1 VNAETFTQFGFA
13 GLLILVYFLL
23 QRDRDKRAAALD
35 QQKLTIEE
43 KKAEAMTAG
52 FTSLARKIDDHH
64 TSDLEAHSEMTAGLG
79 EIKGQLNE
87 ARWYRE
93 EITNPGATPPRGVR
107 TPRRGTH
114 HDEEDVMLHG
124 SLSYAAYEVDTEVA
138 EVEEIARPPIATP
151 RTVTDGALTM
161 QVYTMGKW
169 HRRTPDLSPHRV
181 RRSRSTVSAT
191 PSVARSSPA
200 ISAGDRPRRVL
211 HRLRADAR
219 SHQQPEGLRTMS
231 IVSNLIPFATDH
243 WDDISAA
250 ALLIG
255 GWLWHKARGDK
266 TKTAREILEDVVRQ
280 VLYSDGVDLDNV
292 KSRAESKIREALAKR
307 NVTGKLAEALVHEF
321 VEYAAAELAERFAL
335 FQKNL
340 DALATNAAK
349 AAAVPDA
356 ASFK

>member
-1 VNAETFTQFGFA
+1 
-13 GLLILVYFLL
+13 
-23 QRDRDKRAAALD
+23 
-35 QQKLTIEE
+35 
-43 KKAEAMTAG
+43 
-52 FTSLARKIDDHH
+52 
-64 TSDLEAHSEMTAGLG
+64 
-79 EIKGQLNE
+79 
-87 ARWYRE
+87 
-93 EITNPGATPPRGVR
+93 
-107 TPRRGTH
+107 
-114 HDEEDVMLHG
+114 
-124 SLSYAAYEVDTEVA
+124 
-138 EVEEIARPPIATP
+138 
-151 RTVTDGALTM
+151 
-161 QVYTMGKW
+161 
-169 HRRTPDLSPHRV
+169 
-181 RRSRSTVSAT
+181 
-191 PSVARSSPA
+191 
-200 ISAGDRPRRVL
+200 
-211 HRLRADAR
+211 
-219 SHQQPEGLRTMS
+219 MS

-266 TKTAREILEDVVRQ
+266 TKTAREVLEDVVRQ